1 MRQPGSGAE
10 GVIGASKVM
19 LLFPTLE
26 TYSVVHSVLY
36 MLYIVN
42 LMSPSMTTF
51 LVLRL
56 YRSLLAQAIWISTGI
71 ALYQPGWVS
80 LMSPPTRKKSVNLSE
95 LSSHSLPRGKVGL

>member
-1 MRQPGSGAE
+1 
-10 GVIGASKVM
+10 
-19 LLFPTLE
+19 
-26 TYSVVHSVLY
+26 

-56 YRSLLAQAIWISTGI
+56 YSSLSAQAIWISSGI
-71 ALYQPGWVS
+71 ALYHPGWVS

-95 LSSHSLPRGKVGL
+95 LSSHSTPSGMVGWYRLLYLKDIVSLLIDGVV